1 MIYQFILNKSKFFL
15 INQLQL
21 TFIVQQNNQ
30 ISLAIIRSLEAY
42 RDLNLAKNIFKL
54 NMKFLLIGR
63 NLITILIY

>member
-1 MIYQFILNKSKFFL
+1 M
-15 INQLQL
+15 QL

-42 RDLNLAKNIFKL
+42 WDLNLAKNIFKL